1 MLVLIYFD
9 MEIELGSLCMDLSCT
24 LSSRIQRK
32 LNATET
38 LIVLI
43 GRMPK
48 AI

>member
-9 MEIELGSLCMDLSCT
+9 MEIELGRLCMYLSCT
-24 LSSRIQRK
+24 LGSRIQRM